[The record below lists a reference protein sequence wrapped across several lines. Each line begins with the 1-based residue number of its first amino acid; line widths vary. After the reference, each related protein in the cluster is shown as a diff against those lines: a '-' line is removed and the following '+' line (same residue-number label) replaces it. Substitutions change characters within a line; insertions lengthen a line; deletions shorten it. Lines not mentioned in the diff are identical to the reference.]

1 MFEKILSDLGIA
13 AGPGNY
19 DSFIQPILLILG
31 ITCLALLTRWFSKR
45 ILNRFIAATVSKST
59 THWDDILEDKGFF
72 RRLTRLLPILVV
84 YVALDLLFPEP
95 TPVSEFGKR
104 LALTLAVLLA
114 ARLIDALLNSTHA
127 ICQDMEFARH
137 KPLRGY
143 LQATKITI
151 FILAGIAVVA
161 IITNTSPWGI
171 ISVLGG
177 LTAVLLL
184 IFKDTIL
191 GFVAS
196 LQLAGNDMVRIGDW
210 IEAPKYGADGDVID
224 VSIHTVKVRNWD
236 KTIATIPTYALVTDS
251 FKNWRG
257 MAESGGRRIKR
268 ALYLDMN
275 SITFCS
281 DELLEKFNRIE
292 LLRDYVRDR
301 QKEINS
307 YNQDRNIDTTMPI
320 NGRRQTNI
328 GAFRAYVVAY
338 LKAHPMIHQD
348 MTFLVRHL
356 APTAQG
362 LPLEIY
368 VFSRDQVWANYEAI
382 QADIFDHILASLPLF
397 DLRVFQYPNGHDFR
411 GGNANPPTPSHI

>member
-1 MFEKILSDLGIA
+1 MFEKILTDLGLV
-13 AGPGNY
+13 AGPENY
-19 DSFIQPILLILG
+19 DQFIQPILLILG
-31 ITCLALLTRWFSKR
+31 IASLALLTRWFTKR
-45 ILNRFIAATVSKST
+45 VLNRLIAATVDKST
-59 THWDDILEDKGFF
+59 IHWDDILAEKGFF
-72 RRLTRLLPILVV
+72 RRLTRLLPILVI
-84 YVALDLLFPEP
+84 YVALDILFPEP

-104 LALTLAVLLA
+104 LALSLAVLFT
-114 ARLIDALLNSTHA
+114 ARLMDALLNGIHTIS
-127 ICQDMEFARH
+127 QDMEFARH

-143 LQATKITI
+143 LQATKITT
-151 FILAGIAVVA
+151 FILAGIAVIS
-161 IITNTSPWGI
+161 IITDTSPWGI
-171 ISVLGG
+171 FSVLGG

-210 IEAPKYGADGDVID
+210 IEAPKHGADGDVID

-236 KTIATIPTYALVTDS
+236 KTIATIPTYALVNDS

-257 MAESGGRRIKR
+257 MSESGGRRIKR

-281 DELLEKFNRIE
+281 EELLERFTHID
-292 LLRDYVRDR
+292 LLSDYIKTR
-301 QKEINS
+301 QEEIDS
-307 YNQDRNIDTTMPI
+307 YNQTRAIDTGVPI

-368 VFSRDQVWANYEAI
+368 VFSRDQAWANYEAI
-382 QADIFDHILASLPLF
+382 QADIFDHILASLSLF
-397 DLRVFQYPNGHDFR
+397 DLRVFQYPNGHDFQ
-411 GGNANPPTPSHI
+411 GAQPNPPTPSHI